1 MIVKRRGFMK
11 TLTKCVAGLLVLTV
25 IGLYSPKVSFCD
37 GSRSFVQTDKKPITM
52 HEPKFMSESA
62 KDIPLDK
69 VREGEQKKLN
79 WLMYGLGGALVVG
92 LAVAAGGLSSG
103 GDAPKTEKDDNTV
116 TVEW

>member
-1 MIVKRRGFMK
+1 MK
-11 TLTKCVAGLLVLTV
+11 TLTKCMAGFLVLTV
-25 IGLYSPKVSFCD
+25 IGLYSPRVSFCD
-37 GSRSFVQTDKKPITM
+37 GSRLFVQTGKKPITM

-62 KDIPLDK
+62 KDIPLEK
-69 VREGEQKKLN
+69 AREGEREKLN

-103 GDAPKTEKDDNTV
+103 GDDRKVERDDNTI